1 MNADVQIGLNLSSGI
16 DSQMML
22 YFINSINGGQ
32 KNITANSFFKE
43 NQFNEKPELEKI
55 ANSINWKI
63 NFLK

>member
-32 KNITANSFFKE
+32 KNITANSFFLK
-43 NQFNEKPELEKI
+43 
-55 ANSINWKI
+55 KI
-63 NFLK
+63 NLMKNLS